1 MVEFN
6 QEYKEEMDDVK
17 NINNELRFISIEDFD
32 MNENYEFDT
41 NLSIEENIARKFIL
55 KKKGRDLK
63 ADKKYKLAIEH
74 YLSLLNNSYFINDY
88 YPYRHLAIKYE
99 LTKQLDKVT
108 ETISNFFKSGI
119 YAHPREIN
127 WFLYKLIYLEEDSYI
142 TKDEI
147 DSLMDYYN
155 NHGALNK
162 EKEHDP
168 IFIADRIFQRR
179 NGEIG
184 LDDQYNY

>member
-142 TKDEI
+142 TKDIKIKNTILYILQIE
-147 DSLMDYYN
+147 SF
-155 NHGALNK
+155 K
-162 EKEHDP
+162 EEMGKLH
-168 IFIADRIFQRR
+168 
-179 NGEIG
+179 
-184 LDDQYNY
+184 